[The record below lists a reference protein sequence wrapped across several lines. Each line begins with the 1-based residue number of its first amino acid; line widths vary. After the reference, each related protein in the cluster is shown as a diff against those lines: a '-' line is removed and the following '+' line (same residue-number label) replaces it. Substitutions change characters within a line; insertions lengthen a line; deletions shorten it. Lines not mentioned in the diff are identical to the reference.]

1 MENIKRLRILM
12 IWHDNGLNDVYV
24 VETSGTLS
32 DHYDPR
38 RKTVRLSN
46 EVYNGSSVA
55 SMAIAAHEC
64 GHAIQD
70 KEGYFFLRLR
80 SFIFPVVSL
89 GTKFAYVVLVIGLFL
104 ETMDLIA
111 LGIALV
117 GLGLL
122 FQLVTLPTEINAS
135 KRAQNNLRE
144 CGYVDD
150 IDGISKEDF
159 EASMTAQ
166 GMDVSITSFTHTTIN
181 GLKAIK
187 TTYKFLGNDVM
198 QVMYVNGNFIHY
210 VTYTKMSNTS
220 SAVDSDLE
228 KVAMSLKAN

>member
-1 MENIKRLRILM
+1 MKKILL
-12 IWHDNGLNDVYV
+12 IV
-24 VETSGTLS
+24 TSVL
-32 DHYDPR
+32 
-38 RKTVRLSN
+38 
-46 EVYNGSSVA
+46 
-55 SMAIAAHEC
+55 IAATALTGC
-64 GHAIQD
+64 G
-70 KEGYFFLRLR
+70 KK
-80 SFIFPVVSL
+80 V
-89 GTKFAYVVLVIGLFL
+89 
-104 ETMDLIA
+104 
-111 LGIALV
+111 
-117 GLGLL
+117 
-122 FQLVTLPTEINAS
+122 
-135 KRAQNNLRE
+135 QNNAADNFTASTYQPVESTYKPVNTPSATPNTVSESTPQPIKTEKPAKTQNTEAPKSELKSFE
-144 CGYVDD
+144 SELGYSVKYPSSYSPTSISDAVDFVIADSNSGSNINIYTMYNVDD

-159 EASMTAQ
+159 EASMAAQ